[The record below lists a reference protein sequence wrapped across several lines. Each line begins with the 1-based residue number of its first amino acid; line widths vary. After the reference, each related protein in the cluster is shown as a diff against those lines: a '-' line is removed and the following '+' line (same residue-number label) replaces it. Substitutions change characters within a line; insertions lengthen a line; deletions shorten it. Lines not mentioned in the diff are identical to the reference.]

1 MNEVSIVS
9 TISNEQ
15 ADRLY
20 WLGRYVERVS
30 STLKLFN
37 RSIDRMLDQD
47 DDDYVDF
54 CRRLSIPSN
63 IYSGLDD
70 FQVRYLFDPEN
81 PDSVYSNLSR
91 AYDNAIVL
99 RNFITSESLAY
110 VQLALNHLEKG
121 AIAESAF
128 LETLR
133 VSDWLLAFWGSIDD
147 NVADLERRDLLKVGK
162 YAERLDMRIR
172 LDFGVEEI
180 EPLLPR
186 LLAHTKRVAVL
197 LNREAIAALANL
209 KVEEIASDPE
219 GALKIVNALH

>member
-1 MNEVSIVS
+1 MKEVSIVS

-20 WLGRYVERVS
+20 WLGRYVERVF

-99 RNFITSESLAY
+99 RNFITSESLAF

-147 NVADLERRDLLKVGK
+147 NVADVERRDLLKVGK

-172 LDFGVEEI
+172 LGFGVEDI

-197 LNREAIAALANL
+197 LNGDALEALAALN
-209 KVEEIASDPE
+209 VGEIAKNPE

>member
-20 WLGRYVERVS
+20 WLGRYVERVF

-70 FQVRYLFDPEN
+70 FQVRYLFDPQN
-81 PDSVYSNLSR
+81 PD
-91 AYDNAIVL
+91 
-99 RNFITSESLAY
+99 
-110 VQLALNHLEKG
+110 
-121 AIAESAF
+121 
-128 LETLR
+128 
-133 VSDWLLAFWGSIDD
+133 
-147 NVADLERRDLLKVGK
+147 
-162 YAERLDMRIR
+162 
-172 LDFGVEEI
+172 
-180 EPLLPR
+180 
-186 LLAHTKRVAVL
+186 
-197 LNREAIAALANL
+197 
-209 KVEEIASDPE
+209 
-219 GALKIVNALH
+219 

>member
-20 WLGRYVERVS
+20 WLGRYVERVF

-70 FQVRYLFDPEN
+70 FQVRYLFDPQN

-99 RNFITSESLAY
+99 RNFITSESLAF

-133 VSDWLLAFWGSIDD
+133 VSDLRS
-147 NVADLERRDLLKVGK
+147 
-162 YAERLDMRIR
+162 
-172 LDFGVEEI
+172 
-180 EPLLPR
+180 
-186 LLAHTKRVAVL
+186 
-197 LNREAIAALANL
+197 
-209 KVEEIASDPE
+209 
-219 GALKIVNALH
+219 GARSTTTWPIWSGATFLR

>member
-1 MNEVSIVS
+1 MKEVSIVS

-20 WLGRYVERVS
+20 WLGRYVERVF

-99 RNFITSESLAY
+99 RNFITSESLAF

-147 NVADLERRDLLKVGK
+147 NVADVERRDLLKVGK

-172 LDFGVEEI
+172 LGFGVEDV

-197 LNREAIAALANL
+197 LNGDALEALAALN
-209 KVEEIASDPE
+209 VGEIAKNPE